1 MTKEGIEKRARV
13 KFIGK
18 VEFYETGVAK
28 PMPLSGVVVCVKYKG
43 RPSAEIRKVNITL
56 KRHRYTLV
64 PGIKADHRRFTVKGE
79 DIGDV
84 PTKYTMTGLQPYE
97 IPVVGK
103 SSIIKYKNCWKICS
117 SYKHFSQII
126 VL

>member
-1 MTKEGIEKRARV
+1 
-13 KFIGK
+13 
-18 VEFYETGVAK
+18 
-28 PMPLSGVVVCVKYKG
+28 MPLSGVVVCVKSKG
-43 RPSAEIRKVNITL
+43 KPSAEITKVTNITL

-64 PGIKADHRRFTVKGE
+64 PGIKADHRRFTVRGQ

-103 SSIIKYKNCWKICS
+103 
-117 SYKHFSQII
+117 
-126 VL
+126 